1 MTDTTTQEITL
12 AAAERA
18 LAIHEIEK
26 VFAAR
31 LRIMDTKQW
40 DLYGSVHTEDVVSD
54 TFGARAGDDASQRP
68 GSVVGQEALTKAIVR
83 VLDGAVSVTSVHHG
97 HTPEITLTSD
107 TTATGVWAME
117 DMLWWSHGSGEE
129 HLHGY
134 GHYHEKY
141 RKVDGR
147 WLIAYRNL
155 TRLRVDQTLDS
166 SITPSDSPIEFGAAF
181 TTTGEH
187 IMQISLAAGDVAAL
201 VGAWWYH
208 YDEWDTDS
216 LRALMTDDIAFRC
229 ASDTGATDYETSFE
243 STYAVPTQ

>member
-155 TRLRVDQTLDS
+155 TRLRVDQT
-166 SITPSDSPIEFGAAF
+166 PGFF
-181 TTTGEH
+181 
-187 IMQISLAAGDVAAL
+187 
-201 VGAWWYH
+201 
-208 YDEWDTDS
+208 
-216 LRALMTDDIAFRC
+216 
-229 ASDTGATDYETSFE
+229 DYTK
-243 STYAVPTQ
+243 